1 MACGSFTSDSFT
13 SARSIIV
20 AISNVPAIADA
31 GASRCAPQWL
41 HATRPKT
48 EDQNVLPIL
57 RSKMPPIIPNAQ
69 EEHTLLHVRWRI
81 PQRTQNAFHY
91 PSEIAINVRIPES
104 KNSKTLRLQKGVAN
118 LIRSSTLRH
127 SVLTTVCFDNELRSE
142 RNEVDDVTADG
153 CLSSEMKAEGF
164 QVAQPHPQSDFLR
177 RQTFAKC
184 AGIFIC
190 QGSPSWEASSHV
202 IGSLPALVYPSP
214 VWGGIKRRG
223 CRAITR

>member
-1 MACGSFTSDSFT
+1 MSGDLMLSLPLPPQMTCSRTAVRYPT
-13 SARSIIV
+13 RHIV
-20 AISNVPAIADA
+20 RYAYDVPP
-31 GASRCAPQWL
+31 SPQGGGI
-41 HATRPKT
+41 R
-48 EDQNVLPIL
+48 
-57 RSKMPPIIPNAQ
+57 
-69 EEHTLLHVRWRI
+69 EHTLLHVRWRI
-81 PQRTQNAFHY
+81 PQRTQNAFHH
-91 PSEIAINVRIPES
+91 PGEIAINVRIPES

-177 RQTFAKC
+177 RQTFENC

-202 IGSLPALVYPSP
+202 IGSLPALVYTSP
-214 VWGGIKRRG
+214 LW
-223 CRAITR
+223 A